1 MKTKIALLLIANMLT
16 GCAAMYTQSP
26 LEKSSLLKPGMTRDQ
41 VQEIMGPPV
50 KSEFSGSQQ
59 AWHYCKTGSSSDEFA
74 VMFFN
79 DGVLTELQN
88 YYVTSAD
95 VGGAYG
101 DCSKF
106 TRRVNFRPADSV
118 KEIRVR

>member
-1 MKTKIALLLIANMLT
+1 MKAIATLVSITYMFS
-16 GCAAMYTQSP
+16 GCAAMFTQSP
-26 LEKSSLLKPGMTRDQ
+26 LERVALLKAGMTREQ

-59 AWHYCKTGSSSDEFA
+59 AWHYCRTGETADEFS

-79 DGVLTELQN
+79 DGVLSELHN

-106 TRRVNFRPADSV
+106 TRRVDFRPADRV
-118 KEIRVR
+118 NEIRVR